1 MVKNEDHGESN
12 VIVNSLEWVIE
23 FNETVRHFLILLNR
37 LFPKNSEKKT
47 NKRRKVTKFYAKLG
61 RMLSS

>member
-23 FNETVRHFLILLNR
+23 FNETVRHFLILPNKFCFQRIQKKLI
-37 LFPKNSEKKT
+37 KDEK
-47 NKRRKVTKFYAKLG
+47 
-61 RMLSS
+61 